1 MRKIDGK
8 ARVENLS
15 DGRSL
20 LVFQSATGEQVGLEM
35 SPAQAAE
42 LAARLAPFGT
52 SVASIDV
59 GAEARVGRRVTK

>member
-8 ARVENLS
+8 ARVEGLS
-15 DGRSL
+15 GGRSL
-20 LVFQSATGEQVGLEM
+20 LVLQSATGEQISLEM

-42 LAARLAPFGT
+42 LAARLAPFG
-52 SVASIDV
+52 ARRPSIAV